1 VSLHID
7 IEFLEPLVTIVWFV
21 AFVALCLWAWGRR
34 REPTYAAAARMP
46 LDAGADGCA
55 ANEDGSR

>member
-7 IEFLEPLVTIVWFV
+7 FEFLASLVTLVWFV

-46 LDAGADGCA
+46 LDEGADGCG
-55 ANEDGSR
+55 ANQDGSR